1 MFPSG
6 WYMVAVSSGLAP
18 GASRVDRA
26 LGTEFTVTRGRDG
39 SLTVRDAVGR
49 LRQAHEVNDM
59 VLVWEGDGAPD
70 FTIDPCEELGDR
82 KWTDIRWGRSPV
94 YRTSVVAVQRDVVD
108 NDHFGPVHHLDQAET
123 RAHPRG
129 PFLDTVSQGIINL
142 SRLGGPQLL
151 GHIRL
156 TGRLHGIGL
165 LTYRTTIT
173 LGIRLRSLVL
183 SAPTPVDADHVQFHV
198 GVAVRRIFPG
208 ASELMRASV
217 LASVLNDI
225 RNDAVLWEAP
235 AGAGESAARLPEQAR
250 MFEMFDTWL
259 TQHLPG
265 AVGSGEGAAPP

>member
-1 MFPSG
+1 
-6 WYMVAVSSGLAP
+6 
-18 GASRVDRA
+18 
-26 LGTEFTVTRGRDG
+26 
-39 SLTVRDAVGR
+39 
-49 LRQAHEVNDM
+49 M
-59 VLVWEGDGAPD
+59 VLVWEGDGSSD
-70 FTIDPCEELGDR
+70 FTIDRCEELGDR
-82 KWTDIRWGRSPV
+82 RWTDIRWGRSPV

-142 SRLGGPQLL
+142 SRLGGPPLL

-156 TGRLHGIGL
+156 MGRLHGIGL

-183 SAPTPVDADHVQFHV
+183 SAPTPIDADHVQFHV

-208 ASELMRASV
+208 ASELMRAAV

-235 AGAGESAARLPEQAR
+235 AGAGESAPRLPEQAR
-250 MFEMFDTWL
+250 MFEIFDTWL

-265 AVGSGEGAAPP
+265 AAGLGEGAAPP